1 MKIMMMIITHH
12 CFLYVFKTYLW
23 SSCCSIQSLS
33 SELLVVSSIISIP
46 ILEPLSAAR
55 VEKVCQLAL
64 GCLDVALTIATGNF
78 NIVGAAGGWNW
89 NTCYWYIIEG
99 WCTKTAAKNL
109 AFLKWIYNTCKNPL
123 RGTVYVN
130 SYLGLHCS
138 ETAGN
143 FFLMKSKLCRSWV
156 LCKQGWS
163 IFCRNKEG
171 NLESH
176 QNTEFGLD
184 NEHHNAHCEVPCSSC

>member
-12 CFLYVFKTYLW
+12 CFWYVFKTYLW

-89 NTCYWYIIEG
+89 NTCYWYIIKG

-109 AFLKWIYNTCKNPL
+109 AFLKWIYKTQNPL
-123 RGTVYVN
+123 GGTVYIN

-143 FFLMKSKLCRSWV
+143 FFLMKS
-156 LCKQGWS
+156 
-163 IFCRNKEG
+163 
-171 NLESH
+171 
-176 QNTEFGLD
+176 
-184 NEHHNAHCEVPCSSC
+184 